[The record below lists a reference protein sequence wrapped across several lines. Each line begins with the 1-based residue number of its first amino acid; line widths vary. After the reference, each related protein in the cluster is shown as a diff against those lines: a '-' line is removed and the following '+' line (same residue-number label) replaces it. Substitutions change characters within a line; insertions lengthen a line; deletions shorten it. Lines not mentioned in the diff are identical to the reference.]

1 MLKMKEEHNTYS
13 SLSCL
18 NVFIGPL
25 FSGLFITRLAKPNSL
40 GFYGKYAYFIK
51 QLCLTHIWLFVASKK
66 IAAVGT
72 FPHLSLK
79 SKAMLERTEH
89 RTALID
95 CNYCTNIL
103 IA

>member
-1 MLKMKEEHNTYS
+1 MFLLGLS
-13 SLSCL
+13 SR
-18 NVFIGPL
+18 
-25 FSGLFITRLAKPNSL
+25 LFITRLAKPNSL
-40 GFYGKYAYFIK
+40 GFYGKYAYFYK
-51 QLCLTHIWLFVASKK
+51 TVVSNPHLAVCCLKKK

-72 FPHLSLK
+72 FPHMSLK
-79 SKAMLERTEH
+79 SKALLERTEH